1 MPPLDFKIKQPGATL
16 MVALS
21 AAFPLTGMAANAGRI
36 DFASGDVQALAPDG
50 RSRTLAKGATFD
62 SGETIE
68 TGNNGRAQLRFTD
81 GAQVSL
87 QPKSQFRID
96 DYNFSGKPDGSEKG
110 LFSLLKGGLRTI
122 TGWVGRT
129 NRDNYRVTT
138 AVATIGI
145 RGTEYSVTYGNSI
158 TVTTGEGVIE
168 ICNTAGCMILNSGET
183 AHVPN
188 SDTRPSMI
196 DKKADLPPPP
206 PQDEVQF
213 SVAENTNS
221 SGEAEI
227 ISGGGLMS
235 SGSGYEMRGRGI
247 NSFSQI
253 ENSSISGTATFS
265 GNVLTSMAGGSTATA
280 TGSPTGNADGTIGWG
295 LWDTSTL
302 SSSSYNPVSEFHYVV
317 GMPTASADINSLSG
331 TVNYSLL
338 GATTPSTDGASVGS
352 VSSASLQ
359 VNFAGGTATI
369 PISGFT
375 LTTTTGFSLFNTAAV
390 NNASVG
396 SPLFSGSNMNCSGA
410 GCNSA
415 CASGSF
421 SGFFA
426 GSNAARAG
434 ITYHLNA
441 YSTSG
446 NVWGAV
452 AFTQ

>member
-50 RSRTLAKGATFD
+50 RSRTLTKGATFD

-68 TGNNGRAQLRFTD
+68 TGGNGRAQLRFTD

-129 NRDNYRVTT
+129 NRDNYKVTT

-188 SDTRPSMI
+188 NDTRPSMI

-206 PQDEVQF
+206 PSEELPF

-221 SGEAEI
+221 SGSSSVIAGE
-227 ISGGGLMS
+227 G
-235 SGSGYEMRGRGI
+235 SGSY
-247 NSFSQI
+247 QI
-253 ENSSISGTATFS
+253 MLGLGDDGSGVSVIGAGGPATFS
-265 GNVLTSMAGGSTATA
+265 GATLTHIGLPEYYAMA
-280 TGSPTGNADGTIGWG
+280 TGASSGNWDGTIGWG
-295 LWDTSTL
+295 YWSSGEQFDGGFTS
-302 SSSSYNPVSEFHYVV
+302 SFSDVHYII
-317 GMPTASADINSLSG
+317 GLPTPAAEISSLSG
-331 TVNYSLL
+331 SVPFSLL
-338 GATTPSTDGASVGS
+338 GATPPSFTGSSPGTIITGSLAADFTNSTVSWSLGLSGGTYPSITGSGIISSSVI
-352 VSSASLQ
+352 
-359 VNFAGGTATI
+359 GGTAT
-369 PISGFT
+369 FT
-375 LTTTTGFSLFNTAAV
+375 TST
-390 NNASVG
+390 
-396 SPLFSGSNMNCSGA
+396 
-410 GCNSA
+410 
-415 CASGSF
+415 ASGSF
-421 SGFFA
+421 SGLFV

-434 ITYHLNA
+434 LTYEIQ
-441 YSTSG
+441 SG
-446 NVWGAV
+446 THGTVWGAA